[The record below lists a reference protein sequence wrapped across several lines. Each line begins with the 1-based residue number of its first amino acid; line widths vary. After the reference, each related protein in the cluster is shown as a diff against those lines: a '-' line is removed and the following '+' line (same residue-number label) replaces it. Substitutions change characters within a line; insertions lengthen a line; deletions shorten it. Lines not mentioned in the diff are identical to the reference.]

1 MVSLMLPELDVEGI
15 IHFLQ
20 IRARSYLQFHGDFTR
35 RNGQRQMHAFRVWEV
50 PFFYLIMHFGATLC
64 NSRADTSPDK
74 ERDDISNFG
83 ALGSG
88 E

>member
-1 MVSLMLPELDVEGI
+1 MLCLMLPDLRVEGI

-20 IRARSYLQFHGDFTR
+20 LRAQSYLKFHSDVTR
-35 RNGQRQMHAFRVWEV
+35 HNGQWQVHANKVMKV
-50 PFFYLIMHFGATLC
+50 PFFYLIMHCGATLC

-83 ALGSG
+83 ALDSG
-88 E
+88 V

>member
-1 MVSLMLPELDVEGI
+1 MAGACQQSDAGA
-15 IHFLQ
+15 F
-20 IRARSYLQFHGDFTR
+20 FH
-35 RNGQRQMHAFRVWEV
+35 
-50 PFFYLIMHFGATLC
+50 LIMHFGATLC

>member
-1 MVSLMLPELDVEGI
+1 MLSLMLPELHVEGI
-15 IHFLQ
+15 ISFLQ
-20 IRARSYLQFHGDFTR
+20 LRAQSYLKFHSDVQWR
-35 RNGQRQMHAFRVWEV
+35 VHANNVMRV

-83 ALGSG
+83 ALGSR

>member
-1 MVSLMLPELDVEGI
+1 MLCMMLPELRVEGI
-15 IHFLQ
+15 ILFLQ
-20 IRARSYLQFHGDFTR
+20 HRAKRYLKSHSDVTR
-35 RNGQRQMHAFRVWEV
+35 NNGRWEVHANRVLKV
-50 PFFYLIMHFGATLC
+50 PFFDLIMHFGATLC

-83 ALGSG
+83 ALDSG